1 MPGLSEAF
9 TQVIVDYTAGSPT
22 QEGVLW
28 TNLTRTE
35 IASGL
40 AEEGYGV
47 SVTVVDELLEQHDLR
62 QRKAEKSKTMGS
74 TPDRDAQFQHIARLR
89 QEYLDACD
97 PVLSL
102 DTKKREILGDFARP
116 GRVRATRPLRA
127 WDHDFRSHATG
138 VLIPQGIYD
147 VGRNEGYIELGTS
160 RDTTDFAFDALWSWW
175 CLHGCRHYH
184 RSGRLL
190 LLCDSGGS
198 HSCRRWR
205 FKELLQDFA
214 KATRLEVR
222 VAHYPTHCSK
232 YNPIEHR
239 LFPYVTK
246 AWQGVLLDSAELA
259 ERLVARAT
267 TTTGLVTHAGIC
279 GREYPLGVKASKDF
293 LSNMPIQF
301 DEVLPKWNYFA
312 RPEPM
317 RN

>member
-1 MPGLSEAF
+1 M
-9 TQVIVDYTAGSPT
+9 IVGYTAGSPT
-22 QEGVLW
+22 HEGVLW

-40 AEEGYGV
+40 AAEGFNV
-47 SVTVVDELLEQHDLR
+47 SVTVVDRLLEEHDLR
-62 QRKAEKSKTMGS
+62 KRKAEKTKTMGD
-74 TPDRDAQFQHIARLR
+74 TPHRDAQFRQIARLR
-89 QEYLDACD
+89 QEYLDEGA

-116 GRVRATRPLRA
+116 GRVWTRTPLRA

-147 VGRNEGYIELGTS
+147 VGRNEGYLELGTS
-160 RDTTDFAFDALWSWW
+160 RDTSDFAFDVLWGWW
-175 CLHGCRHYH
+175 CLHGCRHY
-184 RSGRLL
+184 RRAERLL

-205 FKELLQDFA
+205 FKELLQEFA
-214 KATRLEVR
+214 DATRLEVR

-246 AWQGVLLDSAELA
+246 AWQGVLLDNVEWAKTL
-259 ERLVARAT
+259 LNRAT
-267 TTTGLVTHAGIC
+267 TKTGLVTYAEL
-279 GREYPLGVKASKDF
+279 RTTDYPLGVKASDDF
-293 LSNMPIQF
+293 LANMPIRF
-301 DEVLPKWNYFA
+301 DNVLPVWNYRA
-312 RPEPM
+312 LPRPS